1 MQGGHVIFIWQN
13 HRLIWIQRA
22 NAMFKSRRKYIKKIT
37 WILLETTLFWWLL
50 NICFS
55 AQSNLSNLWFGCLSN
70 KMAIWYVFWFY
81 DNFEWSNLHF
91 PLIVCPH
98 SLRDISGQRSPSQK
112 AAFCL
117 VFPQVLSIPATSRRD
132 DNAIVFLRFN
142 GAAFKNPSS
151 AKVSISPNHIRVGVL
166 ACVCPKSMQNI
177 KEHWEWLTKYTPFN
191 TQGTPSHS
199 EMPKRV
205 PRAPSKADLE
215 T

>member
-1 MQGGHVIFIWQN
+1 MNIQIQKGISDSKTFQHN
-13 HRLIWIQRA
+13 WIQA
-22 NAMFKSRRKYIKKIT
+22 IFGLDVSVIKWRYGMYFDFT
-37 WILLETTLFWWLL
+37 TILSGATST
-50 NICFS
+50 S
-55 AQSNLSNLWFGCLSN
+55 
-70 KMAIWYVFWFY
+70 
-81 DNFEWSNLHF
+81 

-132 DNAIVFLRFN
+132 DNAIVFLF
-142 GAAFKNPSS
+142 
-151 AKVSISPNHIRVGVL
+151 VSMEPLLKIRRRRKSPYLQITLEYRGPL
-166 ACVCPKSMQNI
+166 ARVCPKSMQNI

-191 TQGTPSHS
+191 TQGKPTSHS